1 MAKEIALENKHST
14 IDLSSQRF
22 INIIDTT
29 LRNGE
34 QAAGVVFSKH
44 EKIRIVKMLDE
55 IGIPEVEIGT
65 PTLGPLEREIIKE
78 IVSSKPTCK
87 LFTYCEAFPENI
99 AFSAE
104 CGVKNIIMN
113 ISTSDLHIKV
123 KYGKTRT
130 WVLNK
135 LRETISEA
143 KHNDL
148 NFIVSAED
156 ATRTDLEFL
165 LKVLNIAE
173 KREALRFRICDTV
186 SRLDPFRTFLL
197 LNTIVSITDFPI
209 EVYNHNDFGMAT
221 ANAMA
226 AVRAGAKSLVTS
238 VNGIGEGTGNAA
250 LEEIVMALKYL
261 EGIDLGINTAKF
273 REISEYVAKASARAI
288 PVWKA
293 IVGTNV
299 FAHESGIHA
308 DGVLKNPKNYEVFEP
323 GEVGLTRQLVVGK
336 HSGSHTILH
345 KFKEFGIDLTINE
358 ANEILSMARAMAV
371 DLKRPLFEKELM
383 YIYNDYVQ
391 RKAAEK
397 SKGIEE

>member
-1 MAKEIALENKHST
+1 MSLDFKNDNT
-14 IDLSSQRF
+14 

-44 EKIRIVKMLDE
+44 EKIRIAKMLDE
-55 IGIPEVEIGT
+55 LGVHEIEIGT
-65 PTLGPLEREIIKE
+65 PSLGPLEREIIKE
-78 IVSSKPTCK
+78 IVVSKPKCK
-87 LFTYCEAFPENI
+87 LFTYCEADPENI
-99 AFSAE
+99 GLAVE
-104 CGVKNIIMN
+104 CGVKNVIIN
-113 ISTSDLHIKV
+113 ISTSDLHL
-123 KYGKTRT
+123 KYKYNKNRT
-130 WVLNK
+130 WVLNR

-143 KHNDL
+143 RQNNL
-148 NFIVSAED
+148 NFIVSLED

-165 LKVLNIAE
+165 LRILHLVE
-173 KREALRFRICDTV
+173 KRGAYRLRICDTV

-197 LNTIVSITDFPI
+197 VNSILNTTDFPLEI
-209 EVYNHNDFGMAT
+209 YNHNDFGMAT

-226 AVRAGAKSLVTS
+226 GVRAGVKSIVTS
-238 VNGIGEGTGNAA
+238 INGLGEGTGNAA

-261 EGIDLGINTAKF
+261 EEIDLGINTAKF
-273 REISEYVAKASARAI
+273 REVSEYVAKASARAI

-308 DGVLKNPKNYEVFEP
+308 DGVLKNPRNYEVFEP

-345 KFKEFGIDLTINE
+345 KFKEFGIDITDKESNDLL
-358 ANEILSMARAMAV
+358 AMARSMSV
-371 DLKRPLFEKELM
+371 DLKRPLFDKELM
-383 YIYNDYVQ
+383 YIYRDYRDNQ
-391 RKAAEK
+391 IKPE
-397 SKGIEE
+397 IDEDTD